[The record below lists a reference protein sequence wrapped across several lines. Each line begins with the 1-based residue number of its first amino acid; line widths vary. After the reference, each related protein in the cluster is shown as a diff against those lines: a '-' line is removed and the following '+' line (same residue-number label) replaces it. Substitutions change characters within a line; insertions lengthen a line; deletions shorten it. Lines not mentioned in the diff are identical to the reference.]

1 MPRCKVEAPVLRT
14 LQTGHT
20 SACHLND
27 AVT

>member
-1 MPRCKVEAPVLRT
+1 MPRCKVEAPLLRT

-27 AVT
+27 PQP

>member
-1 MPRCKVEAPVLRT
+1 MPRCKVEAPLLRS

-27 AVT
+27 MPS